1 MQTQKTL
8 KQAVVFKDIGLHL
21 GTSVEMKVNPAPANH
36 GIVFQLTHKGGR
48 TLAVEL
54 GMAQGVGRG
63 TNLSDGE
70 FSLHTIEHFMA
81 AVGASGLSNL
91 LVEIDADEPPIMDGS
106 ALAFIEEFERVGFV
120 DQAAPV
126 PVWRVVKPC
135 VVEHE
140 GSILMAFPDDHF
152 SISYTLDYRGTFI
165 GIQHLD
171 VNLSTVNLKDHLL
184 RARTFCL
191 LHEVE
196 GLKARGQALGGS
208 LKNAIVVD
216 GNRCVNPEGLRFE
229 QEFAWH
235 KILDFYGDTSILR
248 GPIHGRFVGIR
259 SGHRQ
264 NIGLMKKLI
273 EEKAVIMDN
282 PWANKKV
289 LELEDIKRV
298 IPHRYPF
305 LLVDRITSLVVGES
319 AIGIKNVTGNEEFFN
334 GHFPDTPV
342 MPGVLIVEAL
352 AQVAGVCLLSMTNN
366 QGKTPFFMG
375 LEQVKFR
382 KPVFPGDQLELSIQV
397 LKLRGNTGK
406 VEARAS
412 VAGQVH
418 VEGNLSFFIK

>member
-1 MQTQKTL
+1 
-8 KQAVVFKDIGLHL
+8 
-21 GTSVEMKVNPAPANH
+21 
-36 GIVFQLTHKGGR
+36 
-48 TLAVEL
+48 
-54 GMAQGVGRG
+54 
-63 TNLSDGE
+63 
-70 FSLHTIEHFMA
+70 
-81 AVGASGLSNL
+81 
-91 LVEIDADEPPIMDGS
+91 
-106 ALAFIEEFERVGFV
+106 
-120 DQAAPV
+120 
-126 PVWRVVKPC
+126 
-135 VVEHE
+135 
-140 GSILMAFPDDHF
+140 
-152 SISYTLDYRGTFI
+152 
-165 GIQHLD
+165 
-171 VNLSTVNLKDHLL
+171 
-184 RARTFCL
+184 
-191 LHEVE
+191 
-196 GLKARGQALGGS
+196 
-208 LKNAIVVD
+208 
-216 GNRCVNPEGLRFE
+216 
-229 QEFAWH
+229 
-235 KILDFYGDTSILR
+235 
-248 GPIHGRFVGIR
+248 VGIR